1 MRNFEPIWGVK
12 KDYNRSEKLFE
23 EREKSSLKRTT
34 LPQTSHKPEQINH
47 TLDELSPLSKRL
59 KIELRDINRSKKR
72 NKETCDKRS
81 DEVVNASNNHPSSSI
96 KEENRQKEMQPGKIS
111 RFFASYIAS
120 QFYNVQ
126 LILKG
131 EFNFLFSATRPSRQF
146 G

>member
-1 MRNFEPIWGVK
+1 M
-12 KDYNRSEKLFE
+12 
-23 EREKSSLKRTT
+23 
-34 LPQTSHKPEQINH
+34 PQTSHKPEQINH

-81 DEVVNASNNHPSSSI
+81 DEVVNASNKHPSSSI

-126 LILKG
+126 LTLKG

>member
-1 MRNFEPIWGVK
+1 MK

-34 LPQTSHKPEQINH
+34 LPQTSNKPEQINH
-47 TLDELSPLSKRL
+47 ALDELSPLSKRL

-96 KEENRQKEMQPGKIS
+96 KEENRQKEMQPGKIP
-111 RFFASYIAS
+111 RFLLHILLHNFIK
-120 QFYNVQ
+120 YN
-126 LILKG
+126 
-131 EFNFLFSATRPSRQF
+131 
-146 G
+146 

>member
-81 DEVVNASNNHPSSSI
+81 DEVVNASNKHPSSSI
-96 KEENRQKEMQPGKIS
+96 KENRQKEMQPGKIS

-120 QFYNVQ
+120 QFYVQ
-126 LILKG
+126 LTLKG
-131 EFNFLFSATRPSRQF
+131 EFDFLFF
-146 G
+146 CN